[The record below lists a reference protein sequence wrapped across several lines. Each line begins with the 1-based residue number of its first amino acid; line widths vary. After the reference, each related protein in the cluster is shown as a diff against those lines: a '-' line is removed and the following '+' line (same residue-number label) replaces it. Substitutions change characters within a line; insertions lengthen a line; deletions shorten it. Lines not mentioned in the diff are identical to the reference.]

1 MNMPIKVRISFIIV
15 LCMAAIAG
23 FRLCGAPT
31 NAPAAKTTNAATKP
45 TNAPITLQSAVSTNA
60 PVPLTPQQAF
70 MEGVRIGY
78 TVGRRNPDLDELGA
92 MQLAARMW
100 QASGR

>member
-1 MNMPIKVRISFIIV
+1 MNIPLKVRLSFIMV
-15 LCMAAIAG
+15 LCVAAIAG

-31 NAPAAKTTNAATKP
+31 NAPAAHAVTNKP
-45 TNAPITLQSAVSTNA
+45 IAIQSAMSTNA

-100 QASGR
+100 QQSGR